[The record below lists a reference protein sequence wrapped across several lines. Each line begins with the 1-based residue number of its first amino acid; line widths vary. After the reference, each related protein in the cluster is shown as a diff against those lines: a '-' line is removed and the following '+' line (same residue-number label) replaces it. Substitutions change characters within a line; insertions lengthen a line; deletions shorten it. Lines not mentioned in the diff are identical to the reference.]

1 MKPTI
6 YYAAQDMQMGDLLL
20 SYHVHLDRADRALL
34 QEALRDYLIDG
45 RMWGKPFTAD
55 LGTIRLVLDGPDEV
69 RHLYNYIVKKVIY
82 YEIFDA
88 ISSF

>member
-20 SYHVHLDRADRALL
+20 SHHVRLSRAGRAQL

-45 RMWGKPFTAD
+45 RVWDKSFVAD
-55 LGTIRLVLDGPDEV
+55 LNTCRLVLNGPDEV
-69 RHLYNYIVKKVIY
+69 AYLYDYVKL
-82 YEIFDA
+82 
-88 ISSF
+88 

>member
-34 QEALRDYLIDG
+34 QEAL
-45 RMWGKPFTAD
+45 
-55 LGTIRLVLDGPDEV
+55 
-69 RHLYNYIVKKVIY
+69 
-82 YEIFDA
+82 
-88 ISSF
+88 

>member
-20 SYHVHLDRADRALL
+20 SYHVHLARPERALL
-34 QEALRDYLIDG
+34 QEALIGYLTDG
-45 RMWGKPFTAD
+45 RMWDMPFVVD

-69 RHLYNYIVKKVIY
+69 DYLYECIKL
-82 YEIFDA
+82 
-88 ISSF
+88 

>member
-45 RMWGKPFTAD
+45 RMWDMPFVAD
-55 LGTIRLVLDGPDEV
+55 LGTLRLVLNGPDEV
-69 RHLYNYIVKKVIY
+69 GYLYDYIKL
-82 YEIFDA
+82 
-88 ISSF
+88 

>member
-45 RMWGKPFTAD
+45 RVWNKSFVAD
-55 LGTIRLVLDGPDEV
+55 LNTCRLVLNGPDEV
-69 RHLYNYIVKKVIY
+69 AYLYDYVKL
-82 YEIFDA
+82 
-88 ISSF
+88 

>member
-20 SYHVHLDRADRALL
+20 AYHVHLDRAGCALL

-45 RMWGKPFTAD
+45 RMWDKPFVAD
-55 LGTIRLVLDGPDEV
+55 LGTICLVLDGPDEV
-69 RHLYNYIVKKVIY
+69 GHLYNCVKM
-82 YEIFDA
+82 
-88 ISSF
+88 

>member
-20 SYHVHLDRADRALL
+20 SYHVHLDRSGRALL

-45 RMWGKPFTAD
+45 RMWDMPFFAD
-55 LGTIRLVLDGPDEV
+55 LGTLRLVLNGPDEV
-69 RHLYNYIVKKVIY
+69 DYLYECIKL
-82 YEIFDA
+82 
-88 ISSF
+88 